1 MIDWTRL
8 QSLQAAMGE
17 EAFADIMAQF
27 LAEADHILTRIAEGD
42 SLSDLQQDIEFLHG
56 AARGLGF
63 HAFAQSCRDSEG
75 TCPLQLE
82 QVYQQSRHEF
92 ISRIGG
98 LSH

>member
-8 QSLQAAMGE
+8 KALQRAIGE
-17 EAFADIMAQF
+17 EDFADLVAQF
-27 LAEADHILTRIAEGD
+27 LAEADHILTRLAEGD
-42 SLSDLQQDIEFLHG
+42 SLSELEQDIEFLHN
-56 AARGLGF
+56 AAHGLGF
-63 HAFAQSCRDSEG
+63 QAFAQSCCTG
-75 TCPLQLE
+75 AKTCPLELG

>member
-8 QSLQAAMGE
+8 QRLQAVMGD
-17 EAFADIMAQF
+17 EAFADTMAQF

-42 SLSDLQQDIEFLHG
+42 SLSEMQQDIEFLHG
-56 AARGLGF
+56 AARSLGF
-63 HAFAQSCRDSEG
+63 HAVAQSCLKSEQTG
-75 TCPLQLE
+75 PLHLE
-82 QVYQQSRHEF
+82 QVYHQSRHEF